1 MATSTIYLKNHG
13 IPFANVLVGLAFKG
27 GGMTSALFTDRFGRA
42 KITHVDS
49 GPASVLL
56 NGQEIA
62 TIETPSVVDV
72 EV

>member
-1 MATSTIYLKNHG
+1 LKNHG
-13 IPFANVLVGLAFKG
+13 IPFTNVLIGLAFKG

-42 KITHVDS
+42 KITHLNT
-49 GPASVLL
+49 GTASVLL

-62 TIETPSVVDV
+62 TIETPIVVDV

>member
-13 IPFANVLVGLAFKG
+13 IPCPNVLIGLAFQS
-27 GGMTSALFTDRFGRA
+27 GGMTRALFTDRFGRA
-42 KITHVDS
+42 EIPHRNS

-62 TIETPSVVDV
+62 TIETPAVVDV

>member
-13 IPFANVLVGLAFKG
+13 IPFSNVLIGLAFKG

-62 TIETPSVVDV
+62 TIDTPSVVDV
-72 EV
+72 EI